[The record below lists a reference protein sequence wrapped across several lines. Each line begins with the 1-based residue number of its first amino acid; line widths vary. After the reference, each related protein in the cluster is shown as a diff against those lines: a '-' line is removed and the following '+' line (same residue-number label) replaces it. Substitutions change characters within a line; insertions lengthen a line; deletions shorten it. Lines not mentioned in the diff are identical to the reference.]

1 MSTRGLGVSRGESP
15 IVRTDT
21 RAHTVHMRTF
31 AESQALRAIELATTP
46 LVLIGAAVVII
57 VVFTGVAGRIA
68 LYLEALLQAERR

>member
-1 MSTRGLGVSRGESP
+1 
-15 IVRTDT
+15 
-21 RAHTVHMRTF
+21 MRTF